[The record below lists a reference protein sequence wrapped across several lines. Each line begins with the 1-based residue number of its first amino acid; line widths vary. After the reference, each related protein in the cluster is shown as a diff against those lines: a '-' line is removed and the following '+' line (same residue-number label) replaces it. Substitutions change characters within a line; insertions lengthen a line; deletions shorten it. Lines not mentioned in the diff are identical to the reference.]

1 MMSEKCRASLGI
13 GKESWKESVIV
24 IVNRCL
30 KINDKNICDASP
42 IILYNPKNPKTERLD
57 Y

>member
-1 MMSEKCRASLGI
+1 MSEKCRASLGI